1 MAMAIICLLLKPVF
15 VLMNVNLARQ
25 KEGQSALISGPT
37 FGDWANSSQQQ
48 PNNTNSNSSTTF
60 GGGYQQQS

>member
-25 KEGQSALISGPT
+25 KEGQSPLISGPT
-37 FGDWANSSQQQ
+37 FGDWSNTPQQQ
-48 PNNTNSNSSTTF
+48 TNNPNANTY
-60 GGGYQQQS
+60 GGGYQQQN